1 MFDLNWTLAVSA
13 TVFLITLLL
22 LNQFLFKPIWRILDE
37 REAGSTDVSRRTD
50 EILERYQA
58 LLEDYQQK
66 VREERQAGYKV
77 AEASRVEALQERAR
91 IIAEARL
98 GAEKLLEQASEEI
111 QANVAAA
118 QDRLLEEAEA
128 IARLVAAKVLG
139 RA

>member
-98 GAEKLLEQASEEI
+98 RAEKLLEQASEEI